1 MTTAAPL
8 PWLPEAQALVAR
20 AAAGDAEAAGRVAS
34 LARTWILRLAAQY
47 LPHRDDAEDVAQDV
61 VITVMRSVGGVRDP
75 ERLRSWLASVTLNQV
90 RASYRRWT
98 READL
103 LRRAGAVQ
111 PVDDVAPGRVSSLA
125 GYRVD
130 LLDGMERLPPHKA
143 FALGLRQLGLDYP
156 DVAAE
161 MSQPERLAELFP
173 QPRTEPV
180 PEGSVRRWV
189 KEARD
194 ELLRSIGD

>member
-1 MTTAAPL
+1 MTTGTPL
-8 PWLPEAQALVAR
+8 PWLPEAQALVV
-20 AAAGDAEAAGRVAS
+20 AASAGDAEAAGRVAT

-61 VITVMRSVGGVRDP
+61 AITVMRSVGGVRDP

-103 LRRAGAVQ
+103 LRRASASQ
-111 PVDDVAPGRVSSLA
+111 SADDVAPGRVSSLA

-130 LLDGMERLPPHKA
+130 LLDGMERLPAHKA
-143 FALGLRQLGLDYP
+143 FALGLRQLGLEYP
-156 DVAAE
+156 VVAAE
-161 MSQPERLAELFP
+161 MSQPDRLAELFP
-173 QPRTEPV
+173 GRLDPV

-194 ELLRSIGD
+194 ELMRSIGD

>member
-1 MTTAAPL
+1 MTTLSL
-8 PWLPEAQALVAR
+8 PWLPEAQALVPL

-34 LARTWILRLAAQY
+34 LARTWVLRMAAQY
-47 LPHRDDAEDVAQDV
+47 FPHRDDAEDVAQDV
-61 VITVMRSVGGVRDP
+61 SITVIRSVGGVRDP
-75 ERLRSWLASVTLNQV
+75 ERLRSWLASVTHNQV

-103 LRRAGAVQ
+103 LRRAGAEQ
-111 PVDDVAPGRVSSLA
+111 AIDDTAPGRVSSLA

-156 DVAAE
+156 DIATE
-161 MSQPERLAELFP
+161 MSQPVRLAELL
-173 QPRTEPV
+173 PRRTQPV

-194 ELLRSIGD
+194 ELLRSIDG